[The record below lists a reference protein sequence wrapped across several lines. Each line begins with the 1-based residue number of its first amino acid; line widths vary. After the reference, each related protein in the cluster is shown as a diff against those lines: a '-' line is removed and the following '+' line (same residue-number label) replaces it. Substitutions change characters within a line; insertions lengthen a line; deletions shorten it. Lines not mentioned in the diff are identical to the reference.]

1 MVADLITA
9 PSTMGTSA
17 KFVQNIAS
25 RGTEL
30 GSEGAGLRTQH
41 CSNVASRFQLLVKLR
56 GDTDLH
62 SSRRRHEGALDA
74 LTLGRSINRHV
85 RSP

>member
-30 GSEGAGLRTQH
+30 GSEGEGTQH